1 MMYSQVNKGSIS
13 KEEEMPFC
21 EAPDANGEIEDR
33 SDMMEETKSK
43 SSWIDLQERELTLE
57 EILALETEFL
67 PPKLQLPNSTT
78 GSILNSTTGSILS
91 ELDNGDTDYPYFC
104 REGRATV
111 RRPVLMEPTD
121 DPSTIGLVTS
131 DQDRN
136 TPDATLATGAQHQGM
151 EGQAKIVIYVGFQ
164 LAKLWQLEQEECPCL
179 N

>member
-1 MMYSQVNKGSIS
+1 MMYTQVNKGSIS

-43 SSWIDLQERELTLE
+43 SSWIDLQERKLTLE

-67 PPKLQLPNSTT
+67 PPKLQLPNSTP
-78 GSILNSTTGSILS
+78 GSMFNSTTGSMLS
-91 ELDNGDTDYPYFC
+91 ELDNGDIDYPYFC

-111 RRPVLMEPTD
+111 RRPVLMEPT
-121 DPSTIGLVTS
+121 GLVTS

-136 TPDATLATGAQHQGM
+136 TPDATLATGAQRQGM

>member
-1 MMYSQVNKGSIS
+1 MMYTQVNKGSIS

-67 PPKLQLPNSTT
+67 PPKLQLPDSTT
-78 GSILNSTTGSILS
+78 GSMLS
-91 ELDNGDTDYPYFC
+91 DLDNGDIDYPYFC

-121 DPSTIGLVTS
+121 DPLTISLVTS

>member
-43 SSWIDLQERELTLE
+43 SSWIDLQERELSLE

-67 PPKLQLPNSTT
+67 PPKLQLPDSTT
-78 GSILNSTTGSILS
+78 GSMLS
-91 ELDNGDTDYPYFC
+91 ELDNGDIDYPYFC

-111 RRPVLMEPTD
+111 RRPVLMEPT
-121 DPSTIGLVTS
+121 GLVTS
-131 DQDRN
+131 DQDQN
-136 TPDATLATGAQHQGM
+136 TPDATLATGAQVHQGM

>member
-1 MMYSQVNKGSIS
+1 MMYTQVNKGSIS

-33 SDMMEETKSK
+33 SDIMEETKSK

-78 GSILNSTTGSILS
+78 GSMLS
-91 ELDNGDTDYPYFC
+91 ELDNGDIDYPYFY

-111 RRPVLMEPTD
+111 RRPVLMEPT
-121 DPSTIGLVTS
+121 GLVTS

-136 TPDATLATGAQHQGM
+136 TPDATLATGAQRQGM

>member
-1 MMYSQVNKGSIS
+1 MMYTQVNKGSIS

-43 SSWIDLQERELTLE
+43 SSWIDLHERELTLE
-57 EILALETEFL
+57 EILALEIEFL

-78 GSILNSTTGSILS
+78 GSILS
-91 ELDNGDTDYPYFC
+91 ELDNGDIDYPYFC

-121 DPSTIGLVTS
+121 DPPSTIVTS
-131 DQDRN
+131 DQDLN
-136 TPDATLATGAQHQGM
+136 TPDATLAAGAQHQGM

-164 LAKLWQLEQEECPCL
+164 LAKLWQLEQEGCPCL

>member
-1 MMYSQVNKGSIS
+1 MMYTQVNKGSIS

-43 SSWIDLQERELTLE
+43 SSWIDLQERKLTLE

-78 GSILNSTTGSILS
+78 GSMLS
-91 ELDNGDTDYPYFC
+91 ELDNGDIDYPYFY

-111 RRPVLMEPTD
+111 RRPVLMEPT
-121 DPSTIGLVTS
+121 GLVTS
-131 DQDRN
+131 DQDQN
-136 TPDATLATGAQHQGM
+136 TPDATLATGAQRQGM

-164 LAKLWQLEQEECPCL
+164 LAKLWQLEQEGCPCL

>member
-1 MMYSQVNKGSIS
+1 MMYLEVNKGSIS
-13 KEEEMPFC
+13 KEEEMPYC

-33 SDMMEETKSK
+33 SDIMEETKSK

-67 PPKLQLPNSTT
+67 PPKLQLA
-78 GSILNSTTGSILS
+78 NSTTGSILS
-91 ELDNGDTDYPYFC
+91 ELDNSEIDYPYFC

-136 TPDATLATGAQHQGM
+136 TPDATLATGAQRQGM

>member
-13 KEEEMPFC
+13 KEEEMPYC

-43 SSWIDLQERELTLE
+43 SSWIDLQERKLTLE

-67 PPKLQLPNSTT
+67 PPKLQLPDSTTGSIFNSTT
-78 GSILNSTTGSILS
+78 GSIL
-91 ELDNGDTDYPYFC
+91 DNGDIDYPYFC

-111 RRPVLMEPTD
+111 RRPVLIKPTD

-131 DQDRN
+131 DRN
-136 TPDATLATGAQHQGM
+136 TPDATLAAGAQHQRM

>member
-1 MMYSQVNKGSIS
+1 MMYTQVNKGSIS

-33 SDMMEETKSK
+33 SDIMEETKSK
-43 SSWIDLQERELTLE
+43 SSWIDLQERKLTLE

-78 GSILNSTTGSILS
+78 GSMLS
-91 ELDNGDTDYPYFC
+91 DLDNGDIDYPYFC

-121 DPSTIGLVTS
+121 DPPSTIVTS
-131 DQDRN
+131 DLN
-136 TPDATLATGAQHQGM
+136 TPDATLAAGAQHQGM